1 MDFLINLTPAM
12 LCLIAIVVGITQIFK
27 PFITDARFYPV
38 ISLVL
43 GVGASFLVPQA
54 SVAMTILAGLVMGL
68 SASGAYSTG
77 KTLTASQ

>member
-1 MDFLINLTPAM
+1 MDFLINITPAM
-12 LCLIAIVVGITQIFK
+12 LGLIAIVVGITQIFK
-27 PFITDARFYPV
+27 PFISDSRFYPV

-43 GVGASFLVPQA
+43 GVAASFLVPQA
-54 SVAMTILAGLVMGL
+54 NVAMTILAGLVMGL